1 VLNFGIIWGS
11 FGHFYTLTEYS
22 RHFMCIIKF
31 ELQAHAP
38 VHQNGLKNHI
48 CVLGCMLRSH
58 ARNGNEFQT
67 PRHCGSAANVEIL
80 GFEILVNPK
89 LI

>member
-1 VLNFGIIWGS
+1 MFIL
-11 FGHFYTLTEYS
+11 E
-22 RHFMCIIKF
+22 F
-31 ELQAHAP
+31 ELHAHAP

-67 PRHCGSAANVEIL
+67 PRRRGSAANIEKL
-80 GFEILVNPK
+80 GF
-89 LI
+89 